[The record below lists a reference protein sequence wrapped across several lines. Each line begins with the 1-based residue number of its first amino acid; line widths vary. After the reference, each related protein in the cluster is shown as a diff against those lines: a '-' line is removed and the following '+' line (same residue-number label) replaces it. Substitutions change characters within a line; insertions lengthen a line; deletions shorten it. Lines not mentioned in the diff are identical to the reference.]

1 MKRISVF
8 LFILSFGIQIQ
19 YAKAQDGNL
28 SPSQNLNVR
37 SNQSLHVNLQADPLH
52 RLQNAILSVTINDNI
67 SPVVA
72 SRIFVYPNIA
82 FLNGILEEKLIPVDL
97 RVSSETIQPSSLT
110 ATYAFVFVAQS
121 MIYTRNIFDD
131 SVQNILKWY
140 DQFNFSETQ
149 KKNAEADG
157 RIIANLV
164 IGKMKQ
170 DGFRETRAMAKYEDI
185 LDEHSWRPTA
195 PGYFQAVE
203 PNWGKLKPVVV
214 KNFHFPEV
222 RSIPYDTSKNSLLY
236 NEALEVYEFSK
247 ISGGEQKAIAGFW
260 DCNPFALHVYGH
272 RMEAEKKMSPVGHWM
287 CIAQK
292 IIKQR
297 DLDIAAASK
306 VYAALSAGIFDALIY
321 CWEMKYRFKF
331 IRPEHF
337 IATYIDPGWEPLLQ
351 SPPFPEFPSG
361 HSVIS
366 ATAAVLLTNIFGTM
380 EYEDDTEVN
389 FGIEPRKFKSFF
401 DAADE
406 AAISRVY
413 GGIHFR
419 HAATEGKKIGLQI
432 GKQFLERLNQ
442 KNVVVKKIN
451 LNQVLT
457 RNIHTLKE
465 N

>member
-1 MKRISVF
+1 MKRISVL

-19 YAKAQDGNL
+19 HANA
-28 SPSQNLNVR
+28 
-37 SNQSLHVNLQADPLH
+37 QADPLH

-72 SRIFVYPNIA
+72 SRIYVYPNIA
-82 FLNGILEEKLIPVDL
+82 FLNGIADGKHIPVDL
-97 RVSSETIQPSSLT
+97 RVSAETIHPSSLT

-149 KKNAEADG
+149 KKIAESDG
-157 RIIANLV
+157 RIIANAV
-164 IGKMKQ
+164 IEKMKQ
-170 DGFRETRAMAKYEDI
+170 DGFRETRAMAKYEEI
-185 LDEHSWRPTA
+185 HEEHMWRPTA

-203 PNWGKLKPVVV
+203 PNWGKIKPIVV
-214 KNFHFPEV
+214 KNYHFPEV
-222 RSIPYDTSKNSLLY
+222 ESVPFDTSKNSRLY
-236 NEALEVYEFSK
+236 REALEVYQLSK
-247 ISGGEQKAIAGFW
+247 IPQGEQKAIAGFW

-306 VYAALSAGIFDALIY
+306 LYATLSAGIFDALIY

-337 IATYIDPGWEPLLQ
+337 ITTYIDPEWEPLLQ

-366 ATAAVLLTNIFGTM
+366 ATAAVLLNNAFGTM
-380 EYEDDTEVN
+380 EYVDDTEIN
-389 FGIEPRKFKSFF
+389 FGIEPRMFKSFF
-401 DAADE
+401 EAADE

-419 HAATEGKKIGLQI
+419 HAATEGKRIGLQI
-432 GKQFLERLNQ
+432 GEQFLERLNQ
-442 KNVVVKKIN
+442 KTVAIKKTRSQ
-451 LNQVLT
+451 LNP
-457 RNIHTLKE
+457 NPK
-465 N
+465 

>member
-1 MKRISVF
+1 MKRISVV
-8 LFILSFGIQIQ
+8 LFILFFGIQLQ
-19 YAKAQDGNL
+19 YTNAQDGNL
-28 SPSQNLNVR
+28 SRSQNLKVR
-37 SNQSLHVNLQADPLH
+37 FNQSLQQVNSQADPLH
-52 RLQNAILSVTINDNI
+52 RLQDAILSVTINDNI

-82 FLNGILEEKLIPVDL
+82 FLNGISEGKQIPVDL
-97 RVSSETIQPSSLT
+97 RVRAETIHPSSLT

-140 DQFNFSETQ
+140 DQFNFSEIQ
-149 KKNAEADG
+149 KKNAEKDG
-157 RIIANLV
+157 RTIANLV
-164 IGKMKQ
+164 IEKMKQ
-170 DGFRETRAMAKYEDI
+170 DGFRETRAMAKYEEI
-185 LDEHSWRPTA
+185 HEEHTWRPTA

-203 PNWGKLKPVVV
+203 PNWGKIKPIVV
-214 KNFHFPEV
+214 KNFHFQELQSV
-222 RSIPYDTSKNSLLY
+222 QYNTAKNSLLY
-236 NEALEVYEFSK
+236 KEALEVYQLSK
-247 ISGGEQKAIAGFW
+247 IGAKEQKAIAGFW

-292 IIKQR
+292 IIKQK
-297 DLDIAAASK
+297 DLDIATASK
-306 VYAALSAGIFDALIY
+306 IYATLSAGIFDALIY

-337 IATYIDPGWEPLLQ
+337 ITTYIDPEWEPLLQ

-366 ATAAVLLTNIFGTM
+366 ATAAVLLTNAFGTM
-380 EYEDDTEVN
+380 EYVDDTEIN

-401 DAADE
+401 EAADE

-419 HAATEGKKIGLQI
+419 HAATEGKKIGMQI
-432 GKQFLERLNQ
+432 GEYFLERVNQ
-442 KNVVVKKIN
+442 HSVALKKIN
-451 LNQVLT
+451 T
-457 RNIHTLKE
+457 E
-465 N
+465 

>member
-1 MKRISVF
+1 VL

-19 YAKAQDGNL
+19 HASA
-28 SPSQNLNVR
+28 
-37 SNQSLHVNLQADPLH
+37 QADPLH

-72 SRIFVYPNIA
+72 SRIYVYPNIA
-82 FLNGILEEKLIPVDL
+82 FLNGIADQIPVDL
-97 RVSSETIQPSSLT
+97 RVSSEKIQPSSLT

-131 SVQNILKWY
+131 SVKNILKWY
-140 DQFNFSETQ
+140 DQYNFSATQ
-149 KKNAEADG
+149 KKNAEQEG
-157 RIIANLV
+157 RIIADAV
-164 IGKMKQ
+164 IEKMKQ
-170 DGFRETRAMAKYEDI
+170 DGFRETRGMSKYEEI
-185 LDEHSWRPTA
+185 HEESMWRPTA

-203 PNWGKLKPVVV
+203 PNWGKVKPVVV

-222 RSIPYDTSKNSLLY
+222 ESVQYDTSKNSQLY
-236 NEALEVYEFSK
+236 KEALEVYQFSK
-247 ISGGEQKAIAGFW
+247 IAQGEQRAIAGFW

-297 DLDIAAASK
+297 DLDIEAASK
-306 VYAALSAGIFDALIY
+306 VYTMLSAGIFDALIY

-337 IATYIDPGWEPLLQ
+337 ITTYIDAEWEPLLQ

-366 ATAAVLLTNIFGTM
+366 ATAAVLLTHEFGTM
-380 EYEDDTEVN
+380 EYVDDTEIN
-389 FGIEPRKFKSFF
+389 FGIKPRKFKSFF
-401 DAADE
+401 EAADE

-419 HAATEGKKIGLQI
+419 HAATEGKKIGMLI
-432 GKQFLERLNQ
+432 GRQFLKQLNQ
-442 KNVVVKKIN
+442 DRVAVNKNNSVN
-451 LNQVLT
+451 DFS
-457 RNIHTLKE
+457 LKTNFKSE
-465 N
+465 TSP